1 MDSPLDSDLAKSTLF
16 NPIQTQSGQLQT
28 YFRNFQQR
36 EAQRGRY
43 TAVLYQISDQR
54 DHRKPPMR
62 NPCSHVTSCQ
72 LRFQDNS
79 NRVSSYGTS
88 PRSQSQDSMSR
99 QDITHTLPPISC
111 KSSDRSS
118 IRVSSLQT
126 RVRKRISGDVDCP

>member
-1 MDSPLDSDLAKSTLF
+1 MDSDLAKSTLF

-54 DHRKPPMR
+54 DPRKPPMC
-62 NPCSHVTSCQ
+62 NPCSHVTSSH

-79 NRVSSYGTS
+79 NRISSYGTS

-99 QDITHTLPPISC
+99 QDITHTLPPISS
-111 KSSDRSS
+111 KSSDQSS

-126 RVRKRISGDVDCP
+126 RVRKRISGGR